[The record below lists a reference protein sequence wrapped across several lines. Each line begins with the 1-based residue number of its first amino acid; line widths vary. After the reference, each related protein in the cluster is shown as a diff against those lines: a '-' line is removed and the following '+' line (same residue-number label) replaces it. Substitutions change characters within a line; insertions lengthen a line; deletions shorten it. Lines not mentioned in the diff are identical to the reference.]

1 MILPTW
7 LGLKRNVPT
16 TFGTAHFVEHQ
27 IASNFQ
33 QPGGEFGARDI
44 STSAFP
50 DPNKDLLRDIFHVRV
65 APEHARHRAGDETL
79 VPFNKVLE
87 CTRIAPTDQ
96 PHESHVLSVFFRSPW
111 ISWIV
116 ATHRSLRRVH
126 GRNLLTIW
134 RVTKICS
141 LCHIRRHG
149 FCCKPEAL
157 CACLVGEGTAWPV
170 NELPAYSKGT

>member
-33 QPGGEFGARDI
+33 QPGGKFGARDI

-65 APEHARHRAGDETL
+65 APEHARHGAGDETL

-87 CTRIAPTDQ
+87 CTRIAPTHQ
-96 PHESHVLSVFFRSPW
+96 PHESHVLSVFLRSPW

-141 LCHIRRHG
+141 FVTFVAMVFVASRKRAVH
-149 FCCKPEAL
+149 
-157 CACLVGEGTAWPV
+157 AWSARVLPRSV
-170 NELPAYSKGT
+170 DELPAYSKRT